1 MRSWLLFFGASSY
14 GLTIPANE
22 DSYTAPRNTL
32 REKLPV
38 PKPSCLSPSLVSPSL
53 VTKLTLAET
62 EPSTE

>member
-32 REKLPV
+32 QEKLPI
-38 PKPSCLSPSLVSPSL
+38 PKPTFAKPSHQAHTCGNRALHGI
-53 VTKLTLAET
+53 TNG
-62 EPSTE
+62 